1 MSDPGTIT
9 RAVNAVGVRPEDA
22 VFPRVYAE
30 LRKLAA
36 GQLSRESKS
45 RVLEPTVL
53 VHAAYLKLFG
63 RGNPGWESRRHFYGA
78 AANAMRQ
85 ILIDEAKKRRTRRE
99 IQLGP
104 HPATALI
111 FGFSAW
117 GPGELLAL
125 DEALKHL
132 DAMDPRLS
140 EIVRLRVFAE
150 RSMAQ
155 VAELLDLSVRQCD
168 RDWRMAKA
176 WLLRHMHGKDRGGAP
191 RQTGVVPPA
200 SGKRPPPDGGKRR
213 GR

>member
-1 MSDPGTIT
+1 MSEPGTIT
-9 RAVNAVGVRPEDA
+9 RAVNAVGVRTEDA

-36 GQLSRESKS
+36 GQLAKETKN
-45 RVLEPTVL
+45 RVIEPTVL

-63 RGNPGWESRRHFYGA
+63 RGNPGWENRRHFYGA

-117 GPGELLAL
+117 GPSELLAL
-125 DEALKHL
+125 DEALKGL
-132 DAMDPRLS
+132 DAMDQRLS

-168 RDWRMAKA
+168 RDWRTAKA
-176 WLLRHMHGKDRGGAP
+176 WLLRQMHGKDGGEPARPRDAVAP
-191 RQTGVVPPA
+191 TVGAA
-200 SGKRPPPDGGKRR
+200 SSASEGKRR